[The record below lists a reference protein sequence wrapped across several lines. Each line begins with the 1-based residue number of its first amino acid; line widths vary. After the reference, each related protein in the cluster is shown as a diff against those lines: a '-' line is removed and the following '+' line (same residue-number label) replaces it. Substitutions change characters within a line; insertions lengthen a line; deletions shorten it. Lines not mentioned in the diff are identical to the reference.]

1 MKKNSHY
8 LFQFDSFVKEALE
21 SEKYHDSIVNY
32 GKAYESLE
40 DTALEDTTFYKDYLS
55 KFDISGFEIK
65 SPEDLEDDFDYELL
79 VRLIVSSFS
88 SDYVLS
94 LDETWKDNPDVSTE
108 PLTNVSVFV
117 KTDSGNQNKD
127 LQELWSFQVL
137 RLFEIYLIEQI
148 DLAILY
154 AEEKEDEEDEEDET
168 ANGVAEA
175 RQLRLRKYE
184 ARKKQL
190 LKGAGW
196 IRSINDI

>member
-1 MKKNSHY
+1 MKKNNHY
-8 LFQFDSFVKEALE
+8 LFQFDSFIKEALE

-40 DTALEDTTFYKDYLS
+40 DTALEDTTFYKGYLS

-65 SPEDLEDDFDYELL
+65 PPEDLEDDFDYELL
-79 VRLIVSSFS
+79 VRLIVASFS

-94 LDETWKDNPDVSTE
+94 LDETWKDNPNVCAE
-108 PLTNVSVFV
+108 PLMNVSVFV
-117 KTDSGNQNKD
+117 KTDSGNQNKQ

-148 DLAILY
+148 DLATVY
-154 AEEKEDEEDEEDET
+154 AEEKEDEDEEI
-168 ANGVAEA
+168 ANGVPEA

-184 ARKKQL
+184 IRKKQL
-190 LKGAGW
+190 LNDAGW
-196 IRSINDI
+196 IRSINDM

>member
-1 MKKNSHY
+1 MKKNNHY

-40 DTALEDTTFYKDYLS
+40 DKALEDTTFYKDYLS
-55 KFDISGFEIK
+55 KFDISGFKIK
-65 SPEDLEDDFDYELL
+65 PPGDLEDDFDYELL
-79 VRLIVSSFS
+79 TRLIISSFS
-88 SDYVLS
+88 SNYVLS
-94 LDETWKDNPDVSTE
+94 LDETWKDNPNVSAE

-117 KTDSGNQNKD
+117 KTDSGSQNKD

-148 DLAILY
+148 DLAVLY
-154 AEEKEDEEDEEDET
+154 AEELEDEDDET
-168 ANGVAEA
+168 TNSVYEE
-175 RQLRLRKYE
+175 RQLRLRRYE
-184 ARKKQL
+184 AQKKQL
-190 LKGAGW
+190 LKDAGW

>member
-1 MKKNSHY
+1 M
-8 LFQFDSFVKEALE
+8 FQFDSFVKEALE
-21 SEKYHDSIVNY
+21 SEKSHDSIVNY
-32 GKAYESLE
+32 GKAFESLE
-40 DTALEDTTFYKDYLS
+40 NIALEDTTFYKDYLA

-65 SPEDLEDDFDYELL
+65 PPEDLEDDFDYELL

-94 LDETWKDNPDVSTE
+94 LDETWKDNPNVSAE

-117 KTDSGNQNKD
+117 KTDLGNQNKD

-137 RLFEIYLIEQI
+137 RLFEIYLLEQI
-148 DLAILY
+148 NLAILY
-154 AEEKEDEEDEEDET
+154 AEEIEDEKIASSVT
-168 ANGVAEA
+168 EA
-175 RQLRLRKYE
+175 RQLRIRKYE

-190 LKGAGW
+190 LKNAEW

>member
-1 MKKNSHY
+1 MKKNNHY
-8 LFQFDSFVKEALE
+8 LFHFDSFVKEALE

-40 DTALEDTTFYKDYLS
+40 KTALEDTTFYKDYLS

-65 SPEDLEDDFDYELL
+65 PPEDLEDEFDYELL

-88 SDYVLS
+88 SNYVLS
-94 LDETWKDNPDVSTE
+94 LDETWKDDPTVSAE

-117 KTDSGNQNKD
+117 KTDSGSQNKD

-148 DLAILY
+148 DLAVLY
-154 AEEKEDEEDEEDET
+154 AEEMEGEDEET
-168 ANGVAEA
+168 ANSVSEE
-175 RQLRLRKYE
+175 RQLRLRRYE
-184 ARKKQL
+184 GRKKQL
-190 LKGAGW
+190 LKDAGW

>member
-1 MKKNSHY
+1 MKKNNHY

-21 SEKYHDSIVNY
+21 SKKHHDSIVNY
-32 GKAYESLE
+32 GKTFESLE
-40 DTALEDTTFYKDYLS
+40 NTTLEDTTFYKDYLS

-65 SPEDLEDDFDYELL
+65 PPENLEDEFDYELL

-94 LDETWKDNPDVSTE
+94 LDETWKDNPNVCAE

-117 KTDSGNQNKD
+117 KTDSGSQNKD

-137 RLFEIYLIEQI
+137 RLFEVYLIEQI
-148 DLAILY
+148 DLAVLY
-154 AEEKEDEEDEEDET
+154 AEEMEDEEDET
-168 ANGVAEA
+168 VNSVSEE
-175 RQLRLRKYE
+175 RQLRLRRYE

-190 LKGAGW
+190 LKDAGW

>member
-1 MKKNSHY
+1 MKKKNHY

-65 SPEDLEDDFDYELL
+65 PPENLEDEFDYELL

-94 LDETWKDNPDVSTE
+94 LDEAWKDDPNVCAE

-117 KTDSGNQNKD
+117 KTDFGNQNKE
-127 LQELWSFQVL
+127 LQELWSFQIL
-137 RLFEIYLIEQI
+137 RLFEIYLNEQI
-148 DLAILY
+148 ELATLY
-154 AEEKEDEEDEEDET
+154 AEDKEDEDEEI
-168 ANGVAEA
+168 ANGVPEA
-175 RQLRLRKYE
+175 RHLRLRKYE

-190 LKGAGW
+190 LKDAGW
-196 IRSINDI
+196 IRSINDM

>member
-1 MKKNSHY
+1 MKKKNHY
-8 LFQFDSFVKEALE
+8 LFQFDSFAKEALE

-65 SPEDLEDDFDYELL
+65 PPENLEDEFDYELL

-94 LDETWKDNPDVSTE
+94 LDEAWKDDPNISADPI
-108 PLTNVSVFV
+108 TNVSVFV
-117 KTDSGNQNKD
+117 KTDSGNHNKE
-127 LQELWSFQVL
+127 LQELWSFQIL
-137 RLFEIYLIEQI
+137 RLFEIYLNEQI
-148 DLAILY
+148 ELATLY
-154 AEEKEDEEDEEDET
+154 AEEKEDEDEEI
-168 ANGVAEA
+168 ANGVPEA
-175 RQLRLRKYE
+175 RHLRLKKYE

-190 LKGAGW
+190 LKDAGW
-196 IRSINDI
+196 IRSINDM

>member
-1 MKKNSHY
+1 MKKKNHY

-65 SPEDLEDDFDYELL
+65 PPENLEDEFDYELL

-94 LDETWKDNPDVSTE
+94 LDEAWKDDPNISADPI
-108 PLTNVSVFV
+108 TNVSVFV
-117 KTDSGNQNKD
+117 KTDSGNHYKE
-127 LQELWSFQVL
+127 LQKLWSFQIL
-137 RLFEIYLIEQI
+137 RLFEIYLNEQI
-148 DLAILY
+148 ELATLY
-154 AEEKEDEEDEEDET
+154 AEEKEDEDEEI
-168 ANGVAEA
+168 ANGVPEA
-175 RQLRLRKYE
+175 RHLRLKKYE

-190 LKGAGW
+190 LKDAGW
-196 IRSINDI
+196 IRSINDM